1 MDGGPR
7 VGVFGGTFDPPHRG
21 HAVVAGEVVEAVGLD
36 RMLWVPASI
45 PPHKTGSPVTP
56 AEVRS
61 RMVDATVRN
70 DPRFELCDLE
80 MERGGVS
87 YTVDT
92 LRALKAAHPGWSL
105 VLVIGEDLLAG
116 FSAWKEP
123 DAILELAEVVA
134 ISRAGVATGGLCAE
148 VDFPVRIVP
157 VTPVDISSTR
167 IRERV
172 RRRKAVRAM
181 VVTRVMS
188 IIESERLYQAHWP
201 HGGGRAKKPE
211 EAETTLPGGIRT
223 AE

>member
-21 HAVVAGEVVEAVGLD
+21 HAVVAGEVVKAVGLD

-45 PPHKTGSPVTP
+45 PPHKTGWPVTS

-61 RMVDATVRN
+61 RMVGATIRD
-70 DPRFELCDLE
+70 DPGFELCALE
-80 MERGGVS
+80 LERGGVS

-92 LRALKAAHPGWSL
+92 LRALKAAHPEWSL

-123 DAILELAEVVA
+123 NAILELAEVVA
-134 ISRAGVATGGLCAE
+134 ISRAGTATGGLSAE

-167 IRERV
+167 IRERI
-172 RRRKAVRAM
+172 RRRKSVRAM

-188 IIESERLYQAHWP
+188 IIESERLYQAHRP
-201 HGGGRAKKPE
+201 RSGGRPKKPE
-211 EAETTLPGGIRT
+211 EAETPVPGEIRT

>member
-36 RMLWVPASI
+36 RMLWVPAST
-45 PPHKTGSPVTP
+45 PPHKTGWPVTS

-61 RMVDATVRN
+61 RMVGAAIRH

-80 MERGGVS
+80 LERGGVS

-92 LRALKAAHPGWSL
+92 LRALRAAHPEWSL

-123 DAILELAEVVA
+123 NAILELAEVVA
-134 ISRAGVATGGLCAE
+134 ISRAVAPTGGLSVE
-148 VDFPVRIVP
+148 PDFSVRIVP

-167 IRERV
+167 IRERM
-172 RRRKAVRAM
+172 RRGKSVRAM

-188 IIESERLYQAHWP
+188 IIDSERLYQAHRP
-201 HGGGRAKKPE
+201 RSGGRPRKSE
-211 EAETTLPGGIRT
+211 EAETSVPGGIRT
-223 AE
+223 VE

>member
-45 PPHKTGSPVTP
+45 PPHKTGWPVTS

-61 RMVDATVRN
+61 RMVGATIRN
-70 DPRFELCDLE
+70 DPGFELCALE
-80 MERGGVS
+80 LERGGVS

-92 LRALKAAHPGWSL
+92 LRALKAAHPEWSL

-123 DAILELAEVVA
+123 NAILELAEVVA
-134 ISRAGVATGGLCAE
+134 ISRAGTATGGLSAE

-167 IRERV
+167 IRERI
-172 RRRKAVRAM
+172 RRRKSVRAM

-188 IIESERLYQAHWP
+188 IIESERLYQAHRP
-201 HGGGRAKKPE
+201 RSGGRPKKPE
-211 EAETTLPGGIRT
+211 EAETPVPGEIRT

>member
-45 PPHKTGSPVTP
+45 PPHKTGWPVTS

-61 RMVDATVRN
+61 RMVGATIRD
-70 DPRFELCDLE
+70 DPGFELCALE
-80 MERGGVS
+80 LERGGVS

-92 LRALKAAHPGWSL
+92 LRALKAAHPEWSL

-123 DAILELAEVVA
+123 NAILELAEVVA
-134 ISRAGVATGGLCAE
+134 ISRAGTATGGLSAE

-167 IRERV
+167 IRERI
-172 RRRKAVRAM
+172 RRRKSVRAM

-188 IIESERLYQAHWP
+188 IIESERLYQAHRP
-201 HGGGRAKKPE
+201 RSGGRPKKPE
-211 EAETTLPGGIRT
+211 EAETPVPGEIRT

>member
-1 MDGGPR
+1 MDDGPR

-45 PPHKTGSPVTP
+45 PPHKTGWPVTS

-61 RMVDATVRN
+61 RMVGATIRN
-70 DPRFELCDLE
+70 DPGFELCALE
-80 MERGGVS
+80 LERGGVS

-92 LRALKAAHPGWSL
+92 LRALKAAHPEWSL

-123 DAILELAEVVA
+123 NAILELAEVVA
-134 ISRAGVATGGLCAE
+134 ISRAGTATGGLSAE

-167 IRERV
+167 IRERI
-172 RRRKAVRAM
+172 RRRKSVRAM

-188 IIESERLYQAHWP
+188 IIESERLYQAHRP
-201 HGGGRAKKPE
+201 RSGGRPRKPE
-211 EAETTLPGGIRT
+211 EAETPFPGGNRT

>member
-45 PPHKTGSPVTP
+45 PPHKTGWPVTS

-61 RMVDATVRN
+61 RMVGATIRN
-70 DPRFELCDLE
+70 DPGFELCALE
-80 MERGGVS
+80 LERGGVS

-92 LRALKAAHPGWSL
+92 LRALKAAHPEWSL

-123 DAILELAEVVA
+123 NAILELAEVVA
-134 ISRAGVATGGLCAE
+134 ISRAGAPTGGLSAE

-167 IRERV
+167 IRERI
-172 RRRKAVRAM
+172 RRRKSVRAM

-188 IIESERLYQAHWP
+188 IIESERLYQAHRP
-201 HGGGRAKKPE
+201 RSGGRPKKPE
-211 EAETTLPGGIRT
+211 EAETPVPGEIRT